1 MGAVSIDLS
10 AKERRLDET
19 YALDNPE
26 GVRLLLSD
34 YHALVKRQ
42 YDGDT
47 DAIVILADLAH
58 AIEKARL
65 TWRQKSALH
74 YVFIEDWTQLET
86 GEALGIDRTT
96 VNHYVATSIRKIAD
110 VFEYWAR
117 HDEGYRLSYGEA
129 ETE

>member
-1 MGAVSIDLS
+1 MGAVSIDIHE
-10 AKERRLDET
+10 KERKLDET
-19 YALDNPE
+19 YALDSPE

-58 AIEKARL
+58 AIDKARL

-74 YVFIEDWTQLET
+74 YVFIEDWTQEQT
-86 GEALGIDRTT
+86 GEALGIAQKNVSTLIDRALL
-96 VNHYVATSIRKIAD
+96 NIAE

-117 HDEGYRLSYGEA
+117 HDEGYRLTYGEA